1 MPLDEKIALL
11 SQCLLRLDTG
21 ALAELRRMEVGGVGP
36 LPYWALATQCGFL
49 DDDAAVWMRIVHIL
63 AILTPKGE
71 RQASDRLHDPERKLG
86 RVLCDGG
93 DPNWP
98 ASGGEPRPVL
108 SEARVARLLATPADQ
123 RGAALTRLAR
133 MLSASRDR
141 ASGVNGKEIAALL
154 LFEDV
159 DRNLQQIAQAY
170 YRRLDSAAR
179 KAEKEEAK

>member
-1 MPLDEKIALL
+1 MPLEEKIALL

-36 LPYWALATQCGFL
+36 LPYWALAARCSFL

-86 RVLCDGG
+86 RALCDGG

-98 ASGGEPRPVL
+98 AAGGDPRPLV
-108 SEARVARLLATPADQ
+108 SESRLARLLATPASQ
-123 RGAALTRLAR
+123 RGEALTRLAR
-133 MLSASRDR
+133 MLAASRDR
-141 ASGVNGKEIAALL
+141 ASGVNCEEIAGLL

-159 DRNLQQIAQAY
+159 KRNLQQIAQAY

-179 KAEKEEAK
+179 RADKEEAR